1 VPSKDIALKDIFEE
15 IPHRL
20 SKILAPA
27 PIKELLPTNFP
38 STELRVDFLARL
50 EDESILHM
58 EFQSF
63 NDTNM
68 PWRMLRYYTAIA
80 EKYKTHNIKQ
90 LVVYVGNEKLRMKSS
105 FKIKNLVFK
114 YEILDIR
121 QIDCK
126 VLLESPDPMDRLLA
140 CLCKVE
146 DEVYL
151 IEKLIKT
158 MEGMNEE
165 ERKDYLLKA
174 LTLTELRP
182 NLRIRLTEEVK
193 PMPIVVR
200 PEDIKLSKK
209 KLRKDVLYRLGLE
222 EGKQIGLE
230 EGRKE
235 GEIIGIEKGKQIGLE
250 EGKQIGLEEG
260 RKEGEVIGIEKGRKI
275 GHEEG
280 FLKALQDTVL
290 TLIRG
295 KLGQVPEGVEVKIR
309 GVRDREYLNTL
320 IEKLINSG
328 DVLEVLRQ
336 ERLLN

>member
-1 VPSKDIALKDIFEE
+1 MPSKDIALKDIFEE
-15 IPHRL
+15 VPHRL
-20 SKILAPA
+20 SKILSPA
-27 PIKELLPTNFP
+27 PIKELLPTALP

-63 NDTNM
+63 NDANM
-68 PWRMLRYYTAIA
+68 PWRMLRYYTAIV

-105 FKIKNLVFK
+105 LKIKNLVFK

-126 VLLESPDPMDRLLA
+126 LLLESPDPMDRLLA

-200 PEDIKLSKK
+200 PEDIRLPKK
-209 KLRKDVLYRLGLE
+209 KLRKDILYRL
-222 EGKQIGLE
+222 
-230 EGRKE
+230 
-235 GEIIGIEKGKQIGLE
+235 GLE

-260 RKEGEVIGIEKGRKI
+260 RKEGEVIGIEKGKHI
-275 GHEEG
+275 GLEEG
-280 FLKALQDTVL
+280 LLKSAQDMV
-290 TLIRG
+290 IAVVEA
-295 KLGQVPEGVEVKIR
+295 KLGYVPEGLEER
-309 GVRDREYLNTL
+309 VREIKDRDFLHAL
-320 IEKLINSG
+320 IKKLITSEK
-328 DVLEVLRQ
+328 VLEVLK
-336 ERLLN
+336 EELNI

>member
-1 VPSKDIALKDIFEE
+1 MPSKDIALKDIFEE
-15 IPHRL
+15 VPHRL
-20 SKILAPA
+20 SKILSPA
-27 PIKELLPTNFP
+27 PIKELLPTSLP
-38 STELRVDFLARL
+38 STELRVDFLAIF

-105 FKIKNLVFK
+105 LKIKNLVFK

-121 QIDCK
+121 QIDCR

-182 NLRIRLTEEVK
+182 NLRIKLTEEVK

-200 PEDIKLSKK
+200 PEDIKLPKK

-222 EGKQIGLE
+222 EGK
-230 EGRKE
+230 KE
-235 GEIIGIEKGKQIGLE
+235 GEVIGIEK
-250 EGKQIGLEEG
+250 G
-260 RKEGEVIGIEKGRKI
+260 RKEGEVIGIEKGL
-275 GHEEG
+275 
-280 FLKALQDTVL
+280 LKSAQDMFIAVVEV
-290 TLIRG
+290 
-295 KLGQVPEGVEVKIR
+295 KLGYVPEGLEEK
-309 GVRDREYLNTL
+309 VREIKDRDFLHAL
-320 IEKLINSG
+320 IKKLITSEK
-328 DVLEVLRQ
+328 VLEVLK
-336 ERLLN
+336 EELNI

>member
-15 IPHRL
+15 VPHRL

-50 EDESILHM
+50 EDESVLHI

-63 NDTNM
+63 NDPNM
-68 PWRMLRYYTAIA
+68 PFRMLRYYLAIL
-80 EKYKTHNIKQ
+80 ERYPSSPIKQ
-90 LVVYVGNEKLRMKSS
+90 LLVYVGNRKLRMKSRLR
-105 FKIKNLVFK
+105 IRNLTFS

-158 MEGMNEE
+158 MESMNEE

-182 NLRIRLTEEVK
+182 NLRIKLTEEVK

-200 PEDIKLSKK
+200 PEDIRLPKR

-222 EGKQIGLE
+222 EGKQIGF
-230 EGRKE
+230 
-235 GEIIGIEKGKQIGLE
+235 Q
-250 EGKQIGLEEG
+250 EGKQIGELEFAQ
-260 RKEGEVIGIEKGRKI
+260 KMVITITE
-275 GHEEG
+275 
-280 FLKALQDTVL
+280 D
-290 TLIRG
+290 
-295 KLGQVPEGVEVKIR
+295 KLGYVPEGLEER
-309 GVRDREYLNTL
+309 VREIKDRDFLHAL
-320 IEKLINSG
+320 IKKLINSEK
-328 DVLEVLRQ
+328 VLEILK
-336 ERLLN
+336 EELNI

>member
-1 VPSKDIALKDIFEE
+1 MPSKDIALKDIFEE

-50 EDESILHM
+50 EDESILHI

-68 PWRMLRYYTAIA
+68 PFRMLRYYLAIW
-80 EKYKTHNIKQ
+80 ERYPSNPIKQ
-90 LVVYVGNEKLRMKSS
+90 LLVYVGNRKLRMKSRLRLR
-105 FKIKNLVFK
+105 NLTFS

-121 QIDCK
+121 QIDCR

-146 DEVYL
+146 DEAYL

-182 NLRIRLTEEVK
+182 NLRIKLTEEVRH
-193 PMPIVVR
+193 MPIVVR
-200 PEDIKLSKK
+200 PEDIKLPKRT
-209 KLRKDVLYRLGLE
+209 LRKDILYRL
-222 EGKQIGLE
+222 
-230 EGRKE
+230 
-235 GEIIGIEKGKQIGLE
+235 GLE

-260 RKEGEVIGIEKGRKI
+260 RKEGEVIGIEKGKHI
-275 GHEEG
+275 GLEEG
-280 FLKALQDTVL
+280 LLKSAQEM
-290 TLIRG
+290 LIAIIEG
-295 KLGQVPEGVEVKIR
+295 KLGHVPEEIANRIREIKDVEFLRSLAK
-309 GVRDREYLNTL
+309 
-320 IEKLINSG
+320 KLVSTSE
-328 DVLEVLRQ
+328 DFMQVLATELRIS
-336 ERLLN
+336 

>member
-1 VPSKDIALKDIFEE
+1 MPSKDIALKDIFEE
-15 IPHRL
+15 VPHRL
-20 SKILAPA
+20 SKILSPA
-27 PIKELLPTNFP
+27 PIKELLPTALP

-63 NDTNM
+63 NDANM

-90 LVVYVGNEKLRMKSS
+90 IVVYVGNEKLRMKSS
-105 FKIKNLVFK
+105 LKIKNLVFK

-121 QIDCK
+121 QIDCR

-158 MEGMNEE
+158 MESMNEE

-182 NLRIRLTEEVK
+182 NLRIKLTEEVK

-200 PEDIKLSKK
+200 PEDIKLPKK
-209 KLRKDVLYRLGLE
+209 KLRKDILYRLGLE
-222 EGKQIGLE
+222 EGK
-230 EGRKE
+230 KE
-235 GEIIGIEKGKQIGLE
+235 GEVIGIEKGKQIGLE
-250 EGKQIGLEEG
+250 EGLLKSAQEM
-260 RKEGEVIGIEKGRKI
+260 VITIIE
-275 GHEEG
+275 
-280 FLKALQDTVL
+280 
-290 TLIRG
+290 G
-295 KLGQVPEGVEVKIR
+295 KLGYVPEEIANRIREIKDMEFLRSLAKKLVSASEDFMRVLAIELKI
-309 GVRDREYLNTL
+309 
-320 IEKLINSG
+320 S
-328 DVLEVLRQ
+328 
-336 ERLLN
+336 

>member
-1 VPSKDIALKDIFEE
+1 MPSKDIALKDIFEE

-50 EDESILHM
+50 EDESILHI

-63 NDTNM
+63 NDPNM
-68 PWRMLRYYTAIA
+68 PFRMLRYYLAIW
-80 EKYKTHNIKQ
+80 ERYPSNPIKQ
-90 LVVYVGNEKLRMKSS
+90 LLVYVGNRKLRMKSRLRLR
-105 FKIKNLVFK
+105 NLTFS

-121 QIDCK
+121 QIDCR

-146 DEVYL
+146 DEAYL

-182 NLRIRLTEEVK
+182 NLRIRLTEEVRH
-193 PMPIVVR
+193 MPIVVR
-200 PEDIKLSKK
+200 PEDIKLPKRKLKK
-209 KLRKDVLYRLGLE
+209 DILYRL
-222 EGKQIGLE
+222 
-230 EGRKE
+230 
-235 GEIIGIEKGKQIGLE
+235 GLE

-260 RKEGEVIGIEKGRKI
+260 RKEGEVIGIEKGKHI
-275 GHEEG
+275 GLEEG
-280 FLKALQDTVL
+280 LLKSAQEM
-290 TLIRG
+290 LIAIIEG
-295 KLGQVPEGVEVKIR
+295 KLGHVPEEIANRIREIKDVEFLRSLAKR
-309 GVRDREYLNTL
+309 LASTSEDFMQ
-320 IEKLINSG
+320 
-328 DVLEVLRQ
+328 VLATELRIS
-336 ERLLN
+336 

>member
-1 VPSKDIALKDIFEE
+1 MPSKDITLKDIFEE
-15 IPHRL
+15 VPHRL
-20 SKILAPA
+20 SKILSPA
-27 PIKELLPTNFP
+27 PIKELLPTALP

-63 NDTNM
+63 NDANM

-90 LVVYVGNEKLRMKSS
+90 LVVYVGNEKLRMKSRLR
-105 FKIKNLVFK
+105 IRNLTFS

-158 MEGMNEE
+158 MESMNEE

-182 NLRIRLTEEVK
+182 NLRIKLTEEVK

-200 PEDIKLSKK
+200 PEDIRLPKR
-209 KLRKDVLYRLGLE
+209 KLRKDILYRLGLE
-222 EGKQIGLE
+222 EGE
-230 EGRKE
+230 V
-235 GEIIGIEKGKQIGLE
+235 IGIEK
-250 EGKQIGLEEG
+250 GKQIGLEEG
-260 RKEGEVIGIEKGRKI
+260 RKEGEVIGIEKGKQI
-275 GHEEG
+275 GELE
-280 FLKALQDTVL
+280 FAQKMVITITEA
-290 TLIRG
+290 
-295 KLGQVPEGVEVKIR
+295 KLGYVPEGLKERVKDIK
-309 GVRDREYLNTL
+309 DREFLHAL
-320 IEKLINSG
+320 IKKLITSEK
-328 DVLEVLRQ
+328 VLEVLK
-336 ERLLN
+336 EELNI

>member
-1 VPSKDIALKDIFEE
+1 MSSKDIVLKDVFEE

-50 EDESILHM
+50 EDESILHI

-68 PWRMLRYYTAIA
+68 PFRMLRYYLAIL
-80 EKYKTHNIKQ
+80 ERYPSSPIKQ
-90 LVVYVGNEKLRMKSS
+90 LLVYVGNRKLRMKSRLRLRNLS
-105 FKIKNLVFK
+105 FS
-114 YEILDIR
+114 YEMIDIR

-146 DEVYL
+146 DEAYL
-151 IEKLIKT
+151 IEKLIRT

-182 NLRIRLTEEVK
+182 NLRIRLTEDVK
-193 PMPIVVR
+193 HVPIAVR
-200 PEDIKLSKK
+200 PEDIKLPKRRLKK
-209 KLRKDVLYRLGLE
+209 DILYRLGLK
-222 EGKQIGLE
+222 EGEQIGLE
-230 EGRKE
+230 EG
-235 GEIIGIEKGKQIGLE
+235 L
-250 EGKQIGLEEG
+250 
-260 RKEGEVIGIEKGRKI
+260 
-275 GHEEG
+275 
-280 FLKALQDTVL
+280 LKSTQEMVL
-290 TLIRG
+290 S
-295 KLGQVPEGVEVKIR
+295 
-309 GVRDREYLNTL
+309 L
-320 IEKLINSG
+320 IECRLG
-328 DVLEVLRQ
+328 YVPDEVTDFV
-336 ERLLN
+336 

>member
-1 VPSKDIALKDIFEE
+1 MPSKDIALKDIFEE
-15 IPHRL
+15 IPQRL

-50 EDESILHM
+50 EDDSILHI

-68 PWRMLRYYTAIA
+68 PFRMLRYYLAIL
-80 EKYKTHNIKQ
+80 ERYPSSPIKQ
-90 LVVYVGNEKLRMKSS
+90 LLVYVGNRKLRMKSRL
-105 FKIKNLVFK
+105 KLRNLTFS

-126 VLLESPDPMDRLLA
+126 LLLESPDPMDRLLA

-182 NLRIRLTEEVK
+182 NLRIKLTEEVK

-200 PEDIKLSKK
+200 PEDIRLPKR
-209 KLRKDVLYRLGLE
+209 KLRKDILYRLGLE
-222 EGKQIGLE
+222 EGK
-230 EGRKE
+230 KE

-250 EGKQIGLEEG
+250 EGKQIGIEEGRQIGLEEG
-260 RKEGEVIGIEKGRKI
+260 KQIGL
-275 GHEEG
+275 EEG

-290 TLIRG
+290 TAIRG
-295 KLGQVPEGVEVKIR
+295 KLGRVPEGVGVKVKGI
-309 GVRDREYLNTL
+309 RDRVYLNAL

-328 DVLEVLRQ
+328 DVLEVLRE
-336 ERLLN
+336 ERLLS

>member
-1 VPSKDIALKDIFEE
+1 VSSKDIALRDIFEE
-15 IPHRL
+15 VPHRL
-20 SKILAPA
+20 SKILSPV
-27 PIKELLPTNFP
+27 PIKELLPTSLP
-38 STELRVDFLARL
+38 STELRVDFLAKL

-68 PWRMLRYYTAIA
+68 PWRMLRYYTAIV
-80 EKYKTHNIKQ
+80 EKYKAYNIKQ

-105 FKIKNLVFK
+105 LKIKNLVFK

-126 VLLESPDPMDRLLA
+126 VLLESPDPMDKLLA

-146 DEVYL
+146 DEAYL

-200 PEDIKLSKK
+200 PEDIRLPKK
-209 KLRKDVLYRLGLE
+209 KLKKDILYRLGLE
-222 EGKQIGLE
+222 EGKRIGLE
-230 EGRKE
+230 L
-235 GEIIGIEKGKQIGLE
+235 GL
-250 EGKQIGLEEG
+250 
-260 RKEGEVIGIEKGRKI
+260 
-275 GHEEG
+275 EEG
-280 FLKALQDTVL
+280 FLKALQNTVL
-290 TLIRG
+290 TLI
-295 KLGQVPEGVEVKIR
+295 KSKMGQIPEGMEAKIKDI
-309 GVRDREYLNTL
+309 RDREYLNVL

-328 DVLEVLRQ
+328 DVLDVLRQ
-336 ERLLN
+336 ERLLS

>member
-1 VPSKDIALKDIFEE
+1 MPSKDITIRDIFEE
-15 IPHRL
+15 IPQRL

-50 EDESILHM
+50 EDESVLHI

-68 PWRMLRYYTAIA
+68 PFRMLRYYLAIL
-80 EKYKTHNIKQ
+80 ERYPSSPIKQ
-90 LVVYVGNEKLRMKSS
+90 LLVYVGNRKLRMKSRLR
-105 FKIKNLVFK
+105 IRNLTFS

-121 QIDCK
+121 QIDCR

-158 MEGMNEE
+158 MESMNEE

-222 EGKQIGLE
+222 EGKQIGFH
-230 EGRKE
+230 
-235 GEIIGIEKGKQIGLE
+235 
-250 EGKQIGLEEG
+250 
-260 RKEGEVIGIEKGRKI
+260 EGEVIGIEKGRKI

-280 FLKALQDTVL
+280 FLRALQDTVL

-295 KLGQVPEGVEVKIR
+295 KLGRVPEGVEVKVKGI
-309 GVRDREYLNTL
+309 RDREYLNAL

-328 DVLEVLRQ
+328 DVLELLRE
-336 ERLLN
+336 ERLLS

>member
-1 VPSKDIALKDIFEE
+1 MSSKDIALKDIFEE

-50 EDESILHM
+50 EDESILHI

-63 NDTNM
+63 NDPNM
-68 PWRMLRYYTAIA
+68 PFRMLRYYLAIL
-80 EKYKTHNIKQ
+80 ERYPNSPIRQ
-90 LVVYVGNEKLRMKSS
+90 LLVYVGNRKLRMKSRLRLR
-105 FKIKNLVFK
+105 NLTFS

-146 DEVYL
+146 DEAYL

-182 NLRIRLTEEVK
+182 NLRIRLTEEVRH
-193 PMPIVVR
+193 MPIVVR
-200 PEDIKLSKK
+200 PEDIRLPKR
-209 KLRKDVLYRLGLE
+209 KLRKDILYRLGLE

-230 EGRKE
+230 EG
-235 GEIIGIEKGKQIGLE
+235 KQIGLE
-250 EGKQIGLEEG
+250 EGK
-260 RKEGEVIGIEKGRKI
+260 KEGEVIGIEKGKQI
-275 GHEEG
+275 GELE
-280 FLKALQDTVL
+280 FAQKMVI
-290 TLIRG
+290 TLVEG
-295 KLGQVPEGVEVKIR
+295 KLGHVPKGLEERIR
-309 GVRDREYLNTL
+309 DIKDREFLQAL
-320 IEKLINSG
+320 IKKLITSEE
-328 DVLEVLRQ
+328 VLEVLKK
-336 ERLLN
+336 ELNI

>member
-1 VPSKDIALKDIFEE
+1 MPSKDIALKDIFEE
-15 IPHRL
+15 VPYRL

-50 EDESILHM
+50 EDDSILHI

-68 PWRMLRYYTAIA
+68 PFRMLRYYLAIL
-80 EKYKTHNIKQ
+80 ERYPSSPIKQ
-90 LVVYVGNEKLRMKSS
+90 LLVYVGNRKLRMKSRLR
-105 FKIKNLVFK
+105 IRNLTFS

-158 MEGMNEE
+158 MESMNEE

-182 NLRIRLTEEVK
+182 NLRIKLTEEVK

-200 PEDIKLSKK
+200 PEDIKLPKK
-209 KLRKDVLYRLGLE
+209 KLRKDILYRLGLE
-222 EGKQIGLE
+222 EGE
-230 EGRKE
+230 V
-235 GEIIGIEKGKQIGLE
+235 IGIEK
-250 EGKQIGLEEG
+250 GKQIGLEEG
-260 RKEGEVIGIEKGRKI
+260 RKEGEVIGIEKGKQI
-275 GHEEG
+275 GIEEG
-280 FLKALQDTVL
+280 LLKSAQEMV
-290 TLIRG
+290 IAIIEV
-295 KLGQVPEGVEVKIR
+295 KLGYVPEEIANRIREIRDMEFLRSLAKKLVSASEDFMQVLAIELKI
-309 GVRDREYLNTL
+309 
-320 IEKLINSG
+320 S
-328 DVLEVLRQ
+328 
-336 ERLLN
+336 

>member
-1 VPSKDIALKDIFEE
+1 MPSKDITLKDIFEE
-15 IPHRL
+15 VPHRL
-20 SKILAPA
+20 SKILSPA
-27 PIKELLPTNFP
+27 PIKELLPTSLP
-38 STELRVDFLARL
+38 STELRVDFLAKL

-80 EKYKTHNIKQ
+80 EKYKTYNIKQ
-90 LVVYVGNEKLRMKSS
+90 LVVYVGNEKLRMKTSL
-105 FKIKNLVFK
+105 KIKNLVFR
-114 YEILDIR
+114 YEILNIR

-158 MEGMNEE
+158 MESMNEE

-193 PMPIVVR
+193 HMPIVVR
-200 PEDIKLSKK
+200 PEDIRLPKR
-209 KLRKDVLYRLGLE
+209 KLRKDILYRLGLE

-230 EGRKE
+230 EGKQ
-235 GEIIGIEKGKQIGLE
+235 IGLEEGKQIGLE

-260 RKEGEVIGIEKGRKI
+260 KKI
-275 GHEEG
+275 GLEEG
-280 FLKALQDTVL
+280 FIKALQDTVL

-295 KLGQVPEGVEVKIR
+295 KIGRVPEGVEVKVKGIR
-309 GVRDREYLNTL
+309 NREYLNAL

-328 DVLEVLRQ
+328 DVLELLRE
-336 ERLLN
+336 ERLLS

>member
-1 VPSKDIALKDIFEE
+1 VSSKDIALKDIFEE

-50 EDESILHM
+50 EDESILHI

-63 NDTNM
+63 NDPTM
-68 PWRMLRYYTAIA
+68 PFRMLRYYLAIL
-80 EKYKTHNIKQ
+80 ERYPNSPIKQ
-90 LVVYVGNEKLRMKSS
+90 LLVYMGNRKLRMKSRLRLRNLS
-105 FKIKNLVFK
+105 FS
-114 YEILDIR
+114 YEMIDIR
-121 QIDCK
+121 QIDCR

-146 DEVYL
+146 DEAYL

-182 NLRIRLTEEVK
+182 NLRIRLTEEVRH
-193 PMPIVVR
+193 MPIVVR
-200 PEDIKLSKK
+200 PEDIRLPKRKLKK
-209 KLRKDVLYRLGLE
+209 DILYRL
-222 EGKQIGLE
+222 
-230 EGRKE
+230 
-235 GEIIGIEKGKQIGLE
+235 GLE

-260 RKEGEVIGIEKGRKI
+260 RKEGEVIGIEKGKHI
-275 GHEEG
+275 GLKEG
-280 FLKALQDTVL
+280 LLKSAQEM
-290 TLIRG
+290 LIAIIEG
-295 KLGQVPEGVEVKIR
+295 KLGYVPEEIANRIREIKDVEFLRSLAK
-309 GVRDREYLNTL
+309 
-320 IEKLINSG
+320 KLVSTSE
-328 DVLEVLRQ
+328 DFMQVLATELRIS
-336 ERLLN
+336 

>member
-1 VPSKDIALKDIFEE
+1 MPSKDIALKDIFEE
-15 IPHRL
+15 VPHRL
-20 SKILAPA
+20 SKILSPA
-27 PIKELLPTNFP
+27 PIKELLPTALP

-68 PWRMLRYYTAIA
+68 PWRMLRYYTAIV

-105 FKIKNLVFK
+105 LKIKNLVFK

-126 VLLESPDPMDRLLA
+126 LLLESPDPMDRLLA

-158 MEGMNEE
+158 MEGMNDE

-200 PEDIKLSKK
+200 PEDIKLPKR
-209 KLRKDVLYRLGLE
+209 KLRKDILYRLGLE

-230 EGRKE
+230 EGKKVGLEEGKKE
-235 GEIIGIEKGKQIGLE
+235 GEVIGIEKGKQIGLE
-250 EGKQIGLEEG
+250 EGLLKSAQEM
-260 RKEGEVIGIEKGRKI
+260 VITIIE
-275 GHEEG
+275 
-280 FLKALQDTVL
+280 
-290 TLIRG
+290 G
-295 KLGQVPEGVEVKIR
+295 KLGYVPEEIANRIREIKDMEFLRSLAKKLVSASEDFMRVLAIELKI
-309 GVRDREYLNTL
+309 
-320 IEKLINSG
+320 S
-328 DVLEVLRQ
+328 
-336 ERLLN
+336 

>member
-1 VPSKDIALKDIFEE
+1 MSSKDIALKDIFEE

-50 EDESILHM
+50 EDESILHI

-63 NDTNM
+63 NDPNM
-68 PWRMLRYYTAIA
+68 PFRMLRYYIAIL
-80 EKYKTHNIKQ
+80 ERYPNSSIKQ
-90 LVVYVGNEKLRMKSS
+90 LLVYVGNRKLRMKSRLRLRNLS
-105 FKIKNLVFK
+105 FS

-158 MEGMNEE
+158 MESMNEE

-182 NLRIRLTEEVK
+182 NLRIRLTEEVRH
-193 PMPIVVR
+193 MPIVVR
-200 PEDIKLSKK
+200 PEDIRLPKRKLKK
-209 KLRKDVLYRLGLE
+209 DLLYRLGLE

-230 EGRKE
+230 EGKH
-235 GEIIGIEKGKQIGLE
+235 IGLEEGKQIGLE

-260 RKEGEVIGIEKGRKI
+260 RKEGEVIGIEKGKHI
-275 GHEEG
+275 GLKEG
-280 FLKALQDTVL
+280 LLKSAQEM
-290 TLIRG
+290 LIAIIEG
-295 KLGQVPEGVEVKIR
+295 KLGYVPEEIANRIREIKDVEFLRSLAK
-309 GVRDREYLNTL
+309 
-320 IEKLINSG
+320 KLVSTSE
-328 DVLEVLRQ
+328 DFMQVLATELRIS
-336 ERLLN
+336 

>member
-1 VPSKDIALKDIFEE
+1 MPSKDITLKDIFEE
-15 IPHRL
+15 VPHRL
-20 SKILAPA
+20 SKILSPA
-27 PIKELLPTNFP
+27 PIKELLPTALP

-105 FKIKNLVFK
+105 LKIKNLVFK

-126 VLLESPDPMDRLLA
+126 LLLESPDPMDRLLA

-182 NLRIRLTEEVK
+182 NLRIKLTEEVK

-200 PEDIKLSKK
+200 PEDIRLPKK

-235 GEIIGIEKGKQIGLE
+235 GEVIGIEK
-250 EGKQIGLEEG
+250 G
-260 RKEGEVIGIEKGRKI
+260 RKEGEVIGIEKGL
-275 GHEEG
+275 
-280 FLKALQDTVL
+280 LKSAQDMIIAVVEA
-290 TLIRG
+290 
-295 KLGQVPEGVEVKIR
+295 KLGYVPKGLEERVKDIK
-309 GVRDREYLNTL
+309 DREFLRAL
-320 IEKLINSG
+320 IKKLITSEK
-328 DVLEVLRQ
+328 VLEILK
-336 ERLLN
+336 EELNI

>member
-1 VPSKDIALKDIFEE
+1 MSSKDITLKDIFEE

-20 SKILAPA
+20 SKILSPA
-27 PIKELLPTNFP
+27 PIKELLPTSLP

-50 EDESILHM
+50 EDESVLHI

-63 NDTNM
+63 NDPNM
-68 PWRMLRYYTAIA
+68 PFRMLRYYLAILDR
-80 EKYKTHNIKQ
+80 YPTSPIKQ
-90 LVVYVGNEKLRMKSS
+90 LLVYVGNRKLRMKS
-105 FKIKNLVFK
+105 KLRLRNLTFS

-121 QIDCK
+121 QIDCR

-193 PMPIVVR
+193 HMPIVVR
-200 PEDIKLSKK
+200 PEDVRLPKK
-209 KLRKDVLYRLGLE
+209 KLKKDILYRLGLE
-222 EGKQIGLE
+222 EGK
-230 EGRKE
+230 KE

-250 EGKQIGLEEG
+250 EGKQIGIEEG
-260 RKEGEVIGIEKGRKI
+260 LLKSAQEMLIAIIE
-275 GHEEG
+275 
-280 FLKALQDTVL
+280 
-290 TLIRG
+290 G
-295 KLGQVPEGVEVKIR
+295 KLGYVPEEIVNRIREIRDVEFLRSLAKKLVSTSEDFIQVLAIELKI
-309 GVRDREYLNTL
+309 
-320 IEKLINSG
+320 S
-328 DVLEVLRQ
+328 
-336 ERLLN
+336 

>member
-1 VPSKDIALKDIFEE
+1 
-15 IPHRL
+15 
-20 SKILAPA
+20 
-27 PIKELLPTNFP
+27 
-38 STELRVDFLARL
+38 
-50 EDESILHM
+50 M
-58 EFQSF
+58 
-63 NDTNM
+63 
-68 PWRMLRYYTAIA
+68 
-80 EKYKTHNIKQ
+80 
-90 LVVYVGNEKLRMKSS
+90 YVGNRKLRMKSRLRIRNLS
-105 FKIKNLVFK
+105 FS

-126 VLLESPDPMDRLLA
+126 LLLESPDPMDRLLA

-182 NLRIRLTEEVK
+182 NLRIKLTEEVK

-230 EGRKE
+230 EG
-235 GEIIGIEKGKQIGLE
+235 KQIGL
-250 EGKQIGLEEG
+250 
-260 RKEGEVIGIEKGRKI
+260 
-275 GHEEG
+275 EEG

-295 KLGQVPEGVEVKIR
+295 KLGQVPEGVGIKVKGI
-309 GVRDREYLNTL
+309 RDREYLNAL

-328 DVLEVLRQ
+328 DVLEVLRE
-336 ERLLN
+336 ERLLS